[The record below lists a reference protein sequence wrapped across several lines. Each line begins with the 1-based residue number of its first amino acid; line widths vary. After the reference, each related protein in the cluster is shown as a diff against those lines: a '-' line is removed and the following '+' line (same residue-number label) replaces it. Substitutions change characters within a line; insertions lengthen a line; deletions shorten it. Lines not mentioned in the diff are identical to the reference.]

1 MTIHNICA
9 SPGFR
14 KKSGFLVK
22 FLGDR
27 AIELVEFYAPYL
39 VQIVKYIN
47 LLP

>member
-9 SPGFR
+9 SPGFW

-27 AIELVEFYAPYL
+27 PIEFVEFYAPYL
-39 VQIVKYIN
+39 VEIVKFVK
-47 LLP
+47 LSP